1 MKKWIAFFACHIAL
15 VAMTYASPVSELHA
29 AEKSRMENATF
40 AAGCFWCIEPPFDK
54 TKGVTQ
60 TVSGYTGGAKKDP
73 TYEEVSAGGTGHA
86 EAVQVTYDPTQVSY
100 LELLEV
106 FWRNIDPTVA
116 GKQFCDEGPQYR
128 SAIFYHNDEQKRLAE
143 STKKQLIE
151 SGRFKQIYTEISP
164 AAEFYP
170 AEEYHQDYYIKNP
183 IRYKYYRHSCG
194 RDQTLKKIWGDEPL
208 KFTDPRGEATR
219 SAMGAPAAG
228 GAGQIRLY
236 SEKTGGVIMSAKVTK
251 TDDEWKK
258 QLTPEQFKV
267 TRKKG
272 TEAAFTGIYWN
283 NHDEGIYRCICCG
296 NDLFKSETKFESGTG
311 WPSFWQPIAKENVKE
326 EEDNS
331 FFTRRTEVV
340 CARCDAHLGH
350 VFPDGPKPTGLRYCM
365 NSASLKFEKK

>member
-1 MKKWIAFFACHIAL
+1 MKKMIAL
-15 VAMTYASPVSELHA
+15 FVCQIALINVAPVSKLHA
-29 AEKSRMENATF
+29 AEKSRMAKATF

-54 TKGVTQ
+54 VKGVTQ
-60 TVSGYTGGAKKDP
+60 TLSGYTGGAKKGP

-86 EAVQVTYDPTQVSY
+86 EAVQVTYDPSQVSY

-116 GKQFCDEGPQYR
+116 GKQFCDEGQQYR
-128 SAIFYHNDEQKRLAE
+128 SAVFYHDDEQKRLAE

-151 SGRFKQIYTEISP
+151 SGRFKQIYTEIAP
-164 AAEFYP
+164 ASEFYP

-194 RDQTLKKIWGDEPL
+194 RDQTLKKIWGDGPL
-208 KFTDPRGEATR
+208 KFADIK
-219 SAMGAPAAG
+219 G
-228 GAGQIRLY
+228 GTGQIRLY

-272 TEAAFTGIYWN
+272 TEAAFTGTYWN

-331 FFTRRTEVV
+331 FFTRRTEVL

-365 NSASLKFEKK
+365 NSASLKFDKK